1 MNTLSGSIALLML
14 LGSVRCQGVDPTPVP
29 VHALAQ
35 VTGGELRLFSGE
47 DVQLRCSV
55 PEDPLSSW
63 RYQWFLNGVLTSSAE
78 VYHLKNAHVLQTG
91 SYTCQGEKDLKEW
104 PYLISSLQSDLLN
117 VHVDGG
123 WVLLQAPTEP
133 LIIEEVLTMT
143 CRVRDDPLLV
153 EVNFYKGDVKIRT
166 QKKKDLV
173 FPSAT
178 LDDQGTYWCKATWLQ
193 DFKYQ
198 SAQSLKFSVI
208 VLDKLSSPVL
218 TIDDGEVNPVKGSTV
233 VLRCSTQL
241 NTREKGHTIE
251 YYYMNNATLLGP
263 SSSKDTH
270 TIQRV
275 EDDDTGVYT
284 CKARV
289 RVLNLERWSNE
300 LKLKV
305 EPSY

>member
-178 LDDQGTYWCKATWLQ
+178 LDDQGTYW
-193 DFKYQ
+193 Y
-198 SAQSLKFSVI
+198 
-208 VLDKLSSPVL
+208 KLSSPVL